1 MWRPLNCK
9 AICVQLCNTHTVFTN
24 AFSVKYWVM
33 ELKSCKRRKRNGKIK
48 GNCNTICAKRSA
60 KCIQIFLNH
69 GTDGYSQ
76 DNSALDEV
84 CILDK
89 KVLTILVLRSWCS
102 RNVSSVQHQSI
113 VTDLWCFEWH
123 FSIEGWMCRYWLS
136 LRLFCQWRNKIWFQE
151 NCRRP
156 NKCIAVPD
164 KKSLSYTV
172 D

>member
-76 DNSALDEV
+76 DNSVLDEV

-89 KVLTILVLRSWCS
+89 KVLTILVLRSWSS
-102 RNVSSVQHQSI
+102 RNVSSVQHDSI
-113 VTDLWCFEWH
+113 VN
-123 FSIEGWMCRYWLS
+123 LS
-136 LRLFCQWRNKIWFQE
+136 FMSEIFPLKIKCVGI
-151 NCRRP
+151 NCPCTFFVNDETKFDFRR
-156 NKCIAVPD
+156 IAAD
-164 KKSLSYTV
+164 RTNASQYRTKNHYHTQ
-172 D
+172 

>member
-76 DNSALDEV
+76 DNSVLDEV

-89 KVLTILVLRSWCS
+89 KVLTILVLRSSSS
-102 RNVSSVQHQSI
+102 RNVSSVHQSI
-113 VTDLWCFEWH
+113 SD
-123 FSIEGWMCRYWLS
+123 MLS
-136 LRLFCQWRNKIWFQE
+136 EIFKR
-151 NCRRP
+151 
-156 NKCIAVPD
+156 
-164 KKSLSYTV
+164 SLSEQRFKKWLLV
-172 D
+172 IIIIIIIIAKRVKLSPFHFLLLMSLNES

>member
-89 KVLTILVLRSWCS
+89 KVLTILVLHK
-102 RNVSSVQHQSI
+102 V
-113 VTDLWCFEWH
+113 LMF
-123 FSIEGWMCRYWLS
+123 
-136 LRLFCQWRNKIWFQE
+136 K
-151 NCRRP
+151 
-156 NKCIAVPD
+156 KCIQCAASKYCNWSVMFWVTF
-164 KKSLSYTV
+164 LHWRLNV
-172 D
+172 